1 MFQSDSL
8 VKLIQKIRCLRILQ
22 ILLYFGHNLQII
34 QLRLGKAKVCMV
46 RSIPEGLGP
55 KWGEGGR

>member
-1 MFQSDSL
+1 MPENFTN
-8 VKLIQKIRCLRILQ
+8 
-22 ILLYFGHNLQII
+22 YFGHNLQII

-55 KWGEGGR
+55 KWGGGGKIRFPISK